1 MKRYALM
8 SLLIVMLFSC
18 KKDVVVKG
26 KEEKVTPEAQREVQV
41 ATTATVTIVNVT
53 PTTVLDA
60 AFWSGIQTM
69 LQTNHVDVVFADGT
83 YNISSTITLS
93 NIGSA
98 TKRLQL
104 KANSVGAAVLTG
116 SITKLMSLN
125 NCQNILIHR
134 LKFTG
139 AVSEYALVI
148 QRSPNITVAYCRFE
162 NMPNLYYGAVGAHY
176 ATSNNVIIRQSQFSK
191 IGVGSTAHM
200 IYGAFGVKRLKVIEN
215 IFTDCSG
222 SFIRFRGD
230 NSTHGVVYGNTFNS
244 TGTYM
249 VTTTS
254 GTTAVNPI
262 FVEVPVFN
270 NVDPGDE
277 TFGTSFLVTKNNF
290 NYATVGNQS
299 TRYAFAFHSSGFN
312 PIGRTHLISVADA
325 TTLGTGTVTQKRAV
339 MSSKLGL
346 DGTKILY
353 GANNL
358 VNVANNVVY
367 RCWSAYD
374 GVVAP
379 WTGVVDISSAVTSTG
394 LAITYDEAL
403 IFYDNLY

>member
-1 MKRYALM
+1 MKKYALIT
-8 SLLIVMLFSC
+8 LFIAIVFSC
-18 KKDVVVKG
+18 KKEVAV
-26 KEEKVTPEAQREVQV
+26 EEKDQKIVVEVQKEAQAES
-41 ATTATVTIVNVT
+41 TATVVNVT
-53 PTTVLDA
+53 PSTVLDA
-60 AFWSGIQTM
+60 AFWSSIQTM

-83 YNISSTITLS
+83 YNITSTITLS

-98 TKRLQL
+98 TKKLQL
-104 KANSVGAAVLTG
+104 KANTVGAAVLTG
-116 SITKLMSLN
+116 SIVKLMSLN

-176 ATSNNVIIRQSQFSK
+176 PTSNNIIIRQNQFSN

-200 IYGAFGVKRLKVIEN
+200 IYGAFGVKRLKILEN
-215 IFTDCSG
+215 TFTDCSG

-249 VTTTS
+249 VN
-254 GTTAVNPI
+254 GAGVNPI

-270 NVDPGDE
+270 DVNPGDE
-277 TFGTSFLVTKNNF
+277 TFGTSFMVTKNNF
-290 NYATVGNQS
+290 NYATVGNQT
-299 TRYAFAFHSSGFN
+299 TRFALAFHHSGFN
-312 PIGRTHLISVADA
+312 PTGRTHLISVADA
-325 TTLGTGTVTQKRAV
+325 TTLGNGTVAEKRAI

-353 GANNL
+353 GGNNN
-358 VNVANNVVY
+358 VNLSTNVVY
-367 RCWSAYD
+367 RCWEAY
-374 GVVAP
+374 GATAP
-379 WTGVVDISSAVTSTG
+379 WTGVVSISSAVSSTG
-394 LAITYDEAL
+394 LANTYDEAL
-403 IFYDNLY
+403 VFYDNLY

>member
-1 MKRYALM
+1 MKKYALM
-8 SLLIVMLFSC
+8 SLLIATIFSC
-18 KKDVVVKG
+18 KKDAVVAQ
-26 KEEKVTPEAQREVQV
+26 KEEKIVVEAQKEALAE
-41 ATTATVTIVNVT
+41 ATTTVVNVT
-53 PTTVLDA
+53 PSTTLDA
-60 AFWSGIQTM
+60 TFWSGIQTM
-69 LQTNHVDVVFADGT
+69 LQTNAVDVVFADGT
-83 YNISSTITLS
+83 YNITSTITLS

-104 KANSVGAAVLTG
+104 KANTVGAAVLTG
-116 SITKLMSLN
+116 SIAKLMSLN

-139 AVSEYALVI
+139 TVSEYALVI

-176 ATSNNVIIRQSQFSK
+176 ATSNNVIIRQNQFSN

-200 IYGAFGVKRLKVIEN
+200 IYGAFGVKRLKIIEN
-215 IFTDCSG
+215 TFTDCSG

-249 VTTTS
+249 VS
-254 GTTAVNPI
+254 GTGVNPI

-270 NVDPGDE
+270 DVNPGDE
-277 TFGTSFLVTKNNF
+277 TFGTSFMVTKNNF

-299 TRYAFAFHSSGFN
+299 TRFALAFHHSGFN
-312 PIGRTHLISVADA
+312 PTGRTHLISTADA
-325 TTLGTGTVTQKRAV
+325 ATLGNGTVTEKRAI

-353 GANNL
+353 GGNNN
-358 VNVANNVVY
+358 VNLSTNVVY
-367 RCWSAYD
+367 RCWEAY
-374 GVVAP
+374 GAIAP
-379 WTGVVDISSAVTSTG
+379 WTGVVSISSAVSSTG
-394 LAITYDEAL
+394 LATTYDEAL
-403 IFYDNLY
+403 VFYDNLY

>member
-1 MKRYALM
+1 MKNYALM
-8 SLLIVMLFSC
+8 SLLLVVLFSC
-18 KKDVVVKG
+18 KKDAVAE
-26 KEEKVTPEAQREVQV
+26 KEEEKIVIENQKEAQTE
-41 ATTATVTIVNVT
+41 AAATVVNVT
-53 PTTVLDA
+53 PSTVLDA
-60 AFWSGIQTM
+60 TFWSGIQTM

-83 YNISSTITLS
+83 YNITSTITLS

-104 KANSVGAAVLTG
+104 KANTVGAAVLTG
-116 SITKLMSLN
+116 SIAKLMSLN

-139 AVSEYALVI
+139 TVSEYALVI

-162 NMPNLYYGAVGAHY
+162 DMPNLYYGAVGAHY
-176 ATSNNVIIRQSQFSK
+176 STSNNIIIRQNQFSN

-215 IFTDCSG
+215 TFTDCSG

-249 VTTTS
+249 VN
-254 GTTAVNPI
+254 GTGVNPI

-270 NVDPGDE
+270 DVNPGDE
-277 TFGTSFLVTKNNF
+277 TFGTSFMVTKNNF

-299 TRYAFAFHSSGFN
+299 TRFALAFHHSGFN
-312 PIGRTHLISVADA
+312 PTGRTHLISVADA
-325 TTLGTGTVTQKRAV
+325 ATLGNGTVAEKRAI

-346 DGTKILY
+346 DGAKILY
-353 GANNL
+353 GGNNN
-358 VNVANNVVY
+358 VNLSTHVVY
-367 RCWSAYD
+367 RCWEAY
-374 GVVAP
+374 GATAP
-379 WTGVVDISSAVTSTG
+379 WTGVVSISSAVTSTG
-394 LAITYDEAL
+394 LATTYDEAFV
-403 IFYDNLY
+403 FYDDLY

>member
-1 MKRYALM
+1 MKKYALM
-8 SLLIVMLFSC
+8 SLLIATIFSC
-18 KKDVVVKG
+18 KKDAVVDQ
-26 KEEKVTPEAQREVQV
+26 KEEKIVVEAQKEALTE
-41 ATTATVTIVNVT
+41 ATTTIVNVT
-53 PTTVLDA
+53 PSTTLDA
-60 AFWSGIQTM
+60 TFWSGIQTM
-69 LQTNHVDVVFADGT
+69 LQTNAVDVVFADGT
-83 YNISSTITLS
+83 YNVTSTITLS

-104 KANSVGAAVLTG
+104 KANTVGAAVLTG
-116 SITKLMSLN
+116 SIAKLMSLN

-139 AVSEYALVI
+139 TVSEYALVI

-176 ATSNNVIIRQSQFSK
+176 ATSNNIIIRQNQFSN

-200 IYGAFGVKRLKVIEN
+200 IYGAFGVKRLKIIEN
-215 IFTDCSG
+215 TFTDCSG

-249 VTTTS
+249 VS
-254 GTTAVNPI
+254 GTGVNPI

-270 NVDPGDE
+270 DVNPGDE
-277 TFGTSFLVTKNNF
+277 TFGTSFMVTKNNF

-299 TRYAFAFHSSGFN
+299 TRFALAFHHSGFN
-312 PIGRTHLISVADA
+312 PTGRTHLISTADA
-325 TTLGTGTVTQKRAV
+325 VTLGTGTVTEKRAI

-353 GANNL
+353 GGNNN
-358 VNVANNVVY
+358 VNLSTNVVY
-367 RCWSAYD
+367 RCWEAY
-374 GVVAP
+374 GATAP
-379 WTGVVDISSAVTSTG
+379 WTGVVSISSAVSSTG
-394 LAITYDEAL
+394 LAATYDEAL
-403 IFYDNLY
+403 VFYDNLY

>member
-1 MKRYALM
+1 MKKYALM
-8 SLLIVMLFSC
+8 SLLIATIFSC
-18 KKDVVVKG
+18 KKDAVVAQKD
-26 KEEKVTPEAQREVQV
+26 EKIVVEAQKEALAQ
-41 ATTATVTIVNVT
+41 ATTTVVNVT
-53 PTTVLDA
+53 PSTTLDA

-69 LQTNHVDVVFADGT
+69 LQTNAVDVVFADGT
-83 YNISSTITLS
+83 YNITSTITLS

-104 KANSVGAAVLTG
+104 KANTVGAAVLTG
-116 SITKLMSLN
+116 SIAKLMSLN

-176 ATSNNVIIRQSQFSK
+176 ATSNNVIIRQNQFSN

-200 IYGAFGVKRLKVIEN
+200 IYGAFGVKRLKILEN
-215 IFTDCSG
+215 TFTDCSG

-249 VTTTS
+249 VS
-254 GTTAVNPI
+254 GTGVNPI

-270 NVDPGDE
+270 DVNPGDE
-277 TFGTSFLVTKNNF
+277 TFGTSFMVTKNNF

-299 TRYAFAFHSSGFN
+299 TRFALAFHHSGFN
-312 PIGRTHLISVADA
+312 PTGRTHLISAADA
-325 TTLGTGTVTQKRAV
+325 ATLGTGTVTEKRAI

-353 GANNL
+353 GGNSNVNL
-358 VNVANNVVY
+358 STHVVY
-367 RCWSAYD
+367 RCWEAY
-374 GVVAP
+374 GATAP
-379 WTGVVDISSAVTSTG
+379 WTGVVSISSAVSSMG
-394 LAITYDEAL
+394 LATTYDEAL
-403 IFYDNLY
+403 VFYDNLY